1 MTLKELEKFPN
12 VLDALREHYIK
23 KLEDSI
29 KQTQDIPDDF
39 RQMLKERGITDDMII
54 SVINESPANLFDF
67 FDEYNIFINITAY
80 SSGLFGYGILGTLAT
95 LGTNTTFSSRKEA
108 EKQAVNVA
116 IGELEKTLT
125 NSVSDKENS

>member
-1 MTLKELEKFPN
+1 MTLEELEKFPN

-54 SVINESPANLFDF
+54 SVINESSRNLFDF
-67 FDEYNIFINITAY
+67 FDDHKIIIEMTFMHEIGLGQFVSLINGEMT
-80 SSGLFGYGILGTLAT
+80 GMTHVT
-95 LGTNTTFSSRKEA
+95 RKDAEA
-108 EKQAVNVA
+108 FAVEIA
-116 IGELEKTLT
+116 IEMLEEELTK
-125 NSVSDKENS
+125 SVSDKENS